1 MAGKLGQVGGRMID
15 AGARQMADQFF
26 AAFQAEV
33 APAAAVAADAAPAP
47 DQSAGAGDGTAPA
60 TNTAALP
67 APPAAAPAATH
78 PPAPRGEGQRVLW
91 FVMGA
96 LSTGFGVWLG
106 RALFS

>member
-1 MAGKLGQVGGRMID
+1 VTLREDRPGG
-15 AGARQMADQFF
+15 
-26 AAFQAEV
+26 
-33 APAAAVAADAAPAP
+33 APAEGLEA
-47 DQSAGAGDGTAPA
+47 QSAGAGDGTAPA